1 VTSHR
6 PLLLIGGP
14 PDQLQKAHALGLDII
29 YCQFPEEFKPEYS
42 EMIKGAILA
51 DYTDWDTL
59 RPLVRAAHEV
69 WRFPAAVSLTEAG
82 LEPCGRVNDLL
93 GLGGTSYAV
102 SHRFTDKLV
111 MRRHL
116 AAEAPGSPSAIAAA
130 PMTGASGML
139 AFGAEHGYPFIVKPA
154 RGTASFGVLRVT
166 GPESVN
172 SVWQRVRELRED
184 DSHPLTRGF
193 DFSEFMMEEYVD
205 GAFHTVETF
214 SFNGRHVL
222 ITITEATTL
231 AEFYVH
237 DGHAIPARLEPQV
250 VKQVTDAVATF
261 LDAMGLR
268 DGPAHTEIKLT
279 QRGPVVIESQNRV
292 GGALFSDMMRA
303 VYGIDP
309 QSMAIS
315 WPLGLV
321 DEPARW
327 PAPEGGAAS
336 WLLLAGP
343 GRIAQIR
350 GLDHVRDDPA
360 TLAISI
366 SATPGDVVRQFDAS
380 WDGLGHVAARGA
392 DAGAASEQ
400 CRRLLSRIEVITE
413 SDEEIAPAA

>member
-1 VTSHR
+1 MTSHQ

-14 PDQLQKAHALGLDII
+14 PDQLRKAHALGLDVI
-29 YCQFPEEFKPEYS
+29 YCQFPEEFRPEYG

-51 DYTDWDTL
+51 DYTNWDTL
-59 RPLVRAAHEV
+59 RPLVKAAHEV

-82 LEPCGRVNDLL
+82 LDPAGRVNDLL

-102 SHRFTDKLV
+102 SHRFTDKLL

-116 AAEAPGSPSAIAAA
+116 AARAPGSPSAIAAA
-130 PMTGASGML
+130 PTIGPTSML
-139 AFGAEHGYPFIVKPA
+139 AFGAKHGYPFIVKPA
-154 RGTASFGVLRVT
+154 SGTASFGVLLVA
-166 GPESVN
+166 GPESVD

-193 DFSEFMMEEYVD
+193 DFRQFMMEEYVD
-205 GAFHTVETF
+205 GPFHTVETF

-231 AEFYVH
+231 PEFYVH
-237 DGHAIPARLEPQV
+237 DGHAIPARLETGV
-250 VKQVTDAVATF
+250 EESMTEAVTTF

-279 QRGPVVIESQNRV
+279 RRGPVVIESQNRV
-292 GGALFSDMMRA
+292 GGALFSDMMRD

-309 QSMAIS
+309 QTLAIS
-315 WPLGLV
+315 WPLGMAA
-321 DEPARW
+321 EPARW

-336 WLLLAGP
+336 WLLLADP
-343 GRIAQIR
+343 GRIVQIR
-350 GLDHVRDDPA
+350 GLDQVRGDPA
-360 TLAISI
+360 TLAIGI
-366 SATPGDVVRQFDAS
+366 SARPGDAVRPFDAS

-400 CRRLLSRIEVITE
+400 CRRLLSQIEVITE
-413 SDEEIAPAA
+413 PDQEVAPAA